1 MRGKLERRDEER
13 EKRVYEASVTAVTG
27 FNETPL
33 HVAAMLGHLDFTKYL
48 LTQKPDMTMEVDS
61 RGRSPLHLASANGYD
76 ELVSILLLANSDA
89 CLIRDEDGRTP
100 LKDSDPD

>member
-1 MRGKLERRDEER
+1 MRGKMERRDEER
-13 EKRVYEASVTAVTG
+13 KKRVYEASVTTFTG

-61 RGRSPLHLASANGYD
+61 RGCSPLHLAFANGYD
-76 ELVSILLLANSDA
+76 ELVSILLLANFDA

-100 LKDSDPD
+100 LKDPDPD